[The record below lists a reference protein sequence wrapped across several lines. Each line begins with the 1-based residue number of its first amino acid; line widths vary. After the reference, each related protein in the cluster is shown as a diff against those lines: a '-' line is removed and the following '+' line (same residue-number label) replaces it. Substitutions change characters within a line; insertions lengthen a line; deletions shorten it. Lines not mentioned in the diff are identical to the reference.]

1 MLNVQSMLNV
11 SVFSPLLSHCSIF
24 FLFSVALK
32 TPQHLCYPRAAPE
45 NSSAAL
51 CTIQELITWSKKKN
65 NRGWF
70 SYAATKVEI
79 TLTNN
84 ALLSS
89 FIPDTNIFFKNM
101 IYKNKYLFHM
111 YTHTHTQCI
120 RKTLSKVLMEKKP
133 VSVGLHF

>member
-1 MLNVQSMLNV
+1 M
-11 SVFSPLLSHCSIF
+11 
-24 FLFSVALK
+24 
-32 TPQHLCYPRAAPE
+32 CYPRVAPE

-65 NRGWF
+65 KRGWF

-101 IYKNKYLFHM
+101 IYKNKYLFHT
-111 YTHTHTQCI
+111 YTHTHIMYQ
-120 RKTLSKVLMEKKP
+120 KDS
-133 VSVGLHF
+133 F